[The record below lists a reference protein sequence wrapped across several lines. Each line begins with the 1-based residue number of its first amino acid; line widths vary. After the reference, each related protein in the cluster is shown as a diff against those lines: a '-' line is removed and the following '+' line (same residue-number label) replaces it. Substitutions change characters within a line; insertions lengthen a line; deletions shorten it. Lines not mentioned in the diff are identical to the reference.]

1 MIVFFDRY
9 TSHFDAPPD
18 ISSLSSNQ
26 PMGSKISRA
35 VRRIISNAEVEKSK
49 EELAWQMA
57 EIVIKDVTSR
67 SKLRLDEKET

>member
-1 MIVFFDRY
+1 
-9 TSHFDAPPD
+9 
-18 ISSLSSNQ
+18 
-26 PMGSKISRA
+26 MGSKISRA